1 VKGLSVKRPPLN
13 HDQISAGLQGGYWRV
28 KVFDEV
34 TSTQSLLRE
43 ANPKHGDVFTAEY
56 QSQGRGRLDRTFI
69 APHGSGLLFSL
80 FIKPRFSKD
89 QWGPVPL
96 LMGMAVVDSINLLT
110 STTSFA
116 AKWPNDVIAESGKVA
131 GIISEV
137 FGEGIIVGI
146 GTNVTMMAAELPVV
160 TASSIY
166 LETGI
171 EIDRN
176 TLLVTILQAISVNLA
191 NWESGADVIGA
202 YQQRSRTVGQ
212 FVEVTLPANQVI
224 RAQAIGFSAEG
235 GLILSTGETVTVGD
249 VVHLREHLK

>member
-1 VKGLSVKRPPLN
+1 MKGLSVKRQPLN
-13 HDQISAGLQGGYWRV
+13 HDQISAGLQDGYWRV

-34 TSTQSLLRE
+34 TSTQSLLRA

-56 QSQGRGRLDRTFI
+56 QSHGRGRLDRTFV

-80 FIKPRFSKD
+80 FITPRFSKD
-89 QWGPVPL
+89 HWGLIPL
-96 LMGMAVVDSINLLT
+96 LMGMAVVDSLNLLT

-116 AKWPNDVIAESGKVA
+116 TKWPNDVIAESGKIA

-137 FGEGIIVGI
+137 FGDGIIVGI
-146 GTNVTMMAAELPVV
+146 GTNVTMMTAELPVS

-171 EIDRN
+171 EIDRS
-176 TLLVTILQAISVNLA
+176 TLLVTILHAISANLA
-191 NWESGADVIGA
+191 NWESGADVMDA
-202 YQQRSRTVGQ
+202 YQQGSRTIGQ
-212 FVEVTLPANQVI
+212 LVEVTLPANRVI
-224 RAQAIGFSAEG
+224 RAQVMGFSAEG

-249 VVHLREHLK
+249 VVHLREQLK